1 MEDIASNLGISIST
15 VSRTIKNK
23 NVQTPT
29 KTYPL
34 KNLLCQSVQ
43 KDGVSKDYV
52 KELIKILIDTENKSK
67 PLSDEKIKT
76 RLKNIG
82 ITIQRRT
89 IQKYREEMGF
99 PPSFKR
105 K

>member
-23 NVQTPT
+23 YVQTPT

-52 KELIKILIDTENKSK
+52 KELIKTLIDTENKSK

-99 PPSFKR
+99 LPSFKR